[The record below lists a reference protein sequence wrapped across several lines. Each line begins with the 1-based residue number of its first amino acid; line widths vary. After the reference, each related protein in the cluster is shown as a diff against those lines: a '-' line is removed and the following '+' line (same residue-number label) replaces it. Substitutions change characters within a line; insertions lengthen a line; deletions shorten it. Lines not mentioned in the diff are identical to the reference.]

1 MQTTFVPALS
11 KMLVNRKTSFKDSH
25 PLSDFGPD
33 ENLNDNADIDWVNK
47 SWVRGLLR
55 FCAFVSLVS
64 VSLNT
69 PEMFAISIH
78 LMYVT
83 FIFDLI
89 VTFLFSAEML
99 AKMHIRGIV
108 KGEAPYIKDRW
119 CQFDGFMVLCLWMSL
134 ILQVF
139 EMTKIVDMYSYWSII
154 RFPRPLILI
163 RLFREKL
170 KFQLPKQR
178 INTIFKRSRNQII
191 NVTTFFLFFMCLY
204 GILGVQFF
212 GELRNHCVRN
222 GTNPSNV
229 TKADL
234 MIPDYY
240 CSTNPDYGYHCTS
253 GMVCMQLNLSNVQRG
268 FDGFDE
274 FITSFFTVYEAASQE
289 GWVFLMYRA
298 IDSLYAELAFVY
310 FITLIFILA
319 WLVKNIFIAVI
330 IESFAEIRVQFQQM
344 WGSRGSATDSDSSQV
359 IQCEGN
365 SWKMVLIDENKAKG
379 FAPPF
384 FQKILCSNFFHTFFL
399 LLVFANAITG
409 ATLSFKD
416 QASIYNKLDGFYYAE
431 VAFTVLFDL
440 EALFKIWCLGFQGYK
455 KRPFHKFELLL
466 AIGTTLHIIPDLYR
480 GHCTYFQVLRVVRLM
495 KASPMLEDFCF
506 KIFGPGKKLGHLI
519 LFTMCLLI
527 IASSISLQLFCNI
540 RDFDKFGRFD
550 QAFMSMFQ
558 ILTQEGWIEVMH
570 GVIEETMTGGWFLK
584 VLCAIYFILYHQFV
598 TVIVISSFVAVILD
612 NLELDEEIKKL
623 KQLKAREQVT
633 ESQQKLP
640 MRLRV
645 FTKFPNHPQMVY
657 LYKIPSDFSM
667 SQVRDSFMRQF
678 STPEMNLTVDIQ
690 EMSEENTTL
699 VKFSPVKLVRQDV
712 VGSKSGGAMEK
723 RSGIT
728 LIVRDSAQ
736 QKMQVCGSTQLVPT
750 GPKSLLSQQYQ
761 LRMDRR
767 SMRGSRPGS
776 LKTRSMGA
784 KENGDIHLG
793 TTTSSILNRTR
804 TPDDY
809 DIKVWQQRKQQA
821 EIKRSQQEEDLRENH
836 PLFDTP
842 LFTVGRESR
851 FRKVCQMIVNAQYN
865 YTLRDPI
872 TGKELNSKY
881 KSVHK
886 LSFCSK
892 LLGLVTYLDWVMIM
906 VTILSCISMAF
917 ETPKRRIMNTPELQ
931 IAEYA
936 FVICMSIEM
945 GLKVLANG
953 FFFTPKGIVKDF
965 GGMLNLFIY
974 AVSVIFLFWMPEEA
988 ERDSPAQVFMLLRCL
1003 RPLRIFVLVPHMRKV
1018 VYELIRGFKEI
1029 ILVSVLLVVLM
1040 FMFAIYGVHVLGGKL
1055 HKCNDPSITTKEEC
1069 RGTFFQKVFVT
1080 KMKIPNGTES
1090 DAGFYVPR
1098 TWSNPYNFNFD
1109 NIGSAMLALFE
1120 VLSLEGWLEV
1130 RDVIIERV
1138 GPEHAIYVH
1147 VFVFMGYMIG
1157 LTLFVGVVIANYSEN
1172 KGTALLTVDQR
1183 RWLDL
1188 KGRIKLAQPLHI
1200 PPRPDGTSFRAKMYD
1215 ITQHKKFKAGTV
1227 FLILINCALLGVPW
1241 KSSDAR
1247 QTFILGSLS
1256 AVCTLLFLCEVVIKM
1271 IALTPKGYW
1280 TSRRNR
1286 FDMLLTFLGIIWI
1299 ILHFTFNLTGQ
1310 ESDANNVFGVIIIVL
1325 RFCTICGKHAA
1336 LKMLTQ
1342 TVVMSVLKSFFIITG
1357 MFLLILFY
1365 AYLGVILFGTVKHGY
1380 NLGRQ
1385 ANFGTTPMAIALL
1398 FRIVT
1403 GEDWNKIMH
1412 DCMVA
1417 PPFCTIEGNFWESDC
1432 GNVTASIV
1440 YFFSFYIIITY
1451 IVLNLLVAIIME
1463 NFSLFYSNEE
1473 DALLNYNDIRNFQ
1486 NTWNIVDVNRKG
1498 VIPVRR
1504 VKFLLRLL
1512 KGRLEVDLEK
1522 ERLVFKHMC
1531 YEMERLHGGMD
1542 VSFHDVISMLSYR
1555 SVDICKSLQLEEL
1568 LARQELEYTIEEE
1581 VAKQTIRNWLDSCLK
1596 RIRAKEHTNL
1606 ISNLRATNEQ
1616 PLFTLTEQPSSAAES
1631 SEDNRNESP
1640 IVRTRKKGMVE
1651 LQPPNILVQPPPPP
1665 SLSPTLRTS
1674 PRVEKDR
1681 PTLKKRSGRLS
1692 SGSNFKGLTVNLS
1705 QTSEIKGETLT
1716 VSPLQ
1721 KTFTESVLI
1730 GENVS
1735 TNIQSWWGDQFS
1747 QQQQEHE
1754 N

>member
-47 SWVRGLLR
+47 PWVRGLLR
-55 FCAFVSLVS
+55 FCAFLSLVS

-69 PEMFAISIH
+69 PEMFALSVH

-89 VTFLFSAEML
+89 VTFLFSAEMI

-119 CQFDGFMVLCLWMSL
+119 CQFDGVMVLCLWMSL

-139 EMTKIVDMYSYWSII
+139 EMTKIVDMYSYWSIM

-178 INTIFKRSRNQII
+178 IETIFKRSRNQII
-191 NVTTFFLFFMCLY
+191 NVTTFFLFFMSLY

-212 GELRNHCVRN
+212 GELKNHCVRN
-222 GTNPSNV
+222 GTDPRNV

-240 CSTNPDYGYHCTS
+240 CSRNPDYGYHCTS
-253 GMVCMQLNLSNVQRG
+253 GMVCMQLELSNVHRG

-298 IDSLYAELAFVY
+298 IDSLYTELAFVY

-409 ATLSFKD
+409 ATLSFRG
-416 QASIYNKLDGFYYAE
+416 QADVRNKLDGFYYAE

-440 EALFKIWCLGFQGYK
+440 EVVFKIWCLGFQGYK

-466 AIGTTLHIIPDLYR
+466 AIGTTLHIIPQFYR
-480 GHCTYFQVLRVVRLM
+480 GHFTYFQVLRVVRLM

-540 RDFDKFGRFD
+540 RNFNKFGRFD

-558 ILTQEGWIEVMH
+558 ILTQEGWIEVMD
-570 GVIEETMTGGWFLK
+570 GAIEETETGGFFFPLI
-584 VLCAIYFILYHQFV
+584 CAIYFILYHQFV

-612 NLELDEEIKKL
+612 NLELDEDIKKL

-657 LYKIPSDFSM
+657 LYKIPGDFSL
-667 SQVRDSFMRQF
+667 SQIRESVMRQF
-678 STPEMNLTVDIQ
+678 STPEVNLTVDIQ
-690 EMSEENTTL
+690 EISEESTTL

-712 VGSKSGGAMEK
+712 SGSKSGGAMEK

-736 QKMQVCGSTQLVPT
+736 QKMQVCGSTQLVPS

-776 LKTRSMGA
+776 LKTRSTA

-793 TTTSSILNRTR
+793 KINSSILNRTR

-842 LFTVGRESR
+842 LFTVGRESQ

-865 YTLRDPI
+865 HTLRDPI

-881 KSVHK
+881 KRIHK
-886 LSFCSK
+886 I
-892 LLGLVTYLDWVMIM
+892 LGLVTYLDWVMIM

-931 IAEYA
+931 IAEYV

-953 FFFTPKGIVKDF
+953 FFFTPKGVVKDF

-974 AVSVIFLFWMPEEA
+974 AVSVIFLCWMPQEVK
-988 ERDSPAQVFMLLRCL
+988 RDSPAQVFLLLRCL

-1055 HKCNDPSITTKEEC
+1055 HKCNDPNITTKEEC
-1069 RGTFFQKVFVT
+1069 KGRFFQKVFVT
-1080 KMKIPNGTES
+1080 QMKIPNGTES
-1090 DAGFYVPR
+1090 EAGFFVPR

-1138 GPEHAIYVH
+1138 GLEHAIYVH

-1215 ITQHKKFKAGTV
+1215 ITQHKKFKAATV
-1227 FLILINCALLGVPW
+1227 FLILVNCGLLGVPW
-1241 KSSDAR
+1241 KSSNAR
-1247 QTFILGSLS
+1247 QTFILGSVS
-1256 AVCTLLFLCEVVIKM
+1256 AVCTLLFLCEVIIKM

-1286 FDMLLTFLGIIWI
+1286 FDMLLTFLGVIWI

-1310 ESDANNVFGVIIIVL
+1310 EGDANNVFGVIIIVL

-1385 ANFGTTPMAIALL
+1385 ANFQTTPMAIALL

-1417 PPFCTIEGNFWESDC
+1417 PPFCTNVGNIWESDC
-1432 GNVTASIV
+1432 GNGTASIV

-1498 VIPVRR
+1498 SIPVRR

-1631 SEDNRNESP
+1631 SEENRNESP
-1640 IVRTRKKGMVE
+1640 VVRTRKKGMVE

-1665 SLSPTLRTS
+1665 TQSPTLRTS
-1674 PRVEKDR
+1674 PRIEKER

-1705 QTSEIKGETLT
+1705 QTSEIKGETLA

-1721 KTFTESVLI
+1721 KTFTESILI

-1747 QQQQEHE
+1747 QNEQEK
-1754 N
+1754 

>member
-47 SWVRGLLR
+47 PWVRGLLR
-55 FCAFVSLVS
+55 FCAFLSLVS

-69 PEMFAISIH
+69 PEMFALSVH

-89 VTFLFSAEML
+89 VTFLFSAEMI

-119 CQFDGFMVLCLWMSL
+119 CQFDGVMVLCLWMSL

-139 EMTKIVDMYSYWSII
+139 EMTKIVDMYSYWSIM

-178 INTIFKRSRNQII
+178 IETIFKRSRNQII
-191 NVTTFFLFFMCLY
+191 NVTTFFLFFMSLY

-212 GELRNHCVRN
+212 GELKNHCVRN
-222 GTNPSNV
+222 GTDPRNV

-240 CSTNPDYGYHCTS
+240 CSRNPDYGYHCTS
-253 GMVCMQLNLSNVQRG
+253 GMVCMQLELSNVHRG

-298 IDSLYAELAFVY
+298 IDSLYTELAFVY

-409 ATLSFKD
+409 ATLSFRG
-416 QASIYNKLDGFYYAE
+416 QADVRNKLDGFYYAE

-440 EALFKIWCLGFQGYK
+440 EVVFKIWCLGFQGYK

-466 AIGTTLHIIPDLYR
+466 AIGTTLHIIPQFYR
-480 GHCTYFQVLRVVRLM
+480 GHFTYFQVLRVVRLM

-540 RDFDKFGRFD
+540 RNFNKFGRFD

-558 ILTQEGWIEVMH
+558 ILTQEGWIEVMD
-570 GVIEETMTGGWFLK
+570 GAIEETETGGFFFPLI
-584 VLCAIYFILYHQFV
+584 CAIYFILYHQFV

-612 NLELDEEIKKL
+612 NLELDEDIKKL

-657 LYKIPSDFSM
+657 LYKIPGDFSL
-667 SQVRDSFMRQF
+667 SQIRESVMRQF
-678 STPEMNLTVDIQ
+678 STPEVNLTVDIQ
-690 EMSEENTTL
+690 EISEESTTL

-712 VGSKSGGAMEK
+712 SGSKSGGAMEK

-736 QKMQVCGSTQLVPT
+736 QKMQVCGSTQLVPS

-776 LKTRSMGA
+776 LKTRSTA

-793 TTTSSILNRTR
+793 KINSSILNRTR

-842 LFTVGRESR
+842 LFTVGRESQ

-865 YTLRDPI
+865 HTLRDPI

-881 KSVHK
+881 KRIHK
-886 LSFCSK
+886 I
-892 LLGLVTYLDWVMIM
+892 LGLVTYLDWVMIM

-931 IAEYA
+931 IAEYV

-953 FFFTPKGIVKDF
+953 FFFTPKGVVKDF

-974 AVSVIFLFWMPEEA
+974 AVSVIFLCWMPQEVK
-988 ERDSPAQVFMLLRCL
+988 RDSPAQVFLLLRCL

-1055 HKCNDPSITTKEEC
+1055 HKCNDPNITTKEEC
-1069 RGTFFQKVFVT
+1069 KGRFFQKVFVT
-1080 KMKIPNGTES
+1080 QMKIPNGTES
-1090 DAGFYVPR
+1090 EAGFFVPR

-1138 GPEHAIYVH
+1138 GLEHAIYVH

-1215 ITQHKKFKAGTV
+1215 ITQHKKFKAATV
-1227 FLILINCALLGVPW
+1227 FLILVNCGLLGVPW
-1241 KSSDAR
+1241 KSSNAR
-1247 QTFILGSLS
+1247 QTFILGSVS
-1256 AVCTLLFLCEVVIKM
+1256 AVCTLLFLCEVIIKM

-1286 FDMLLTFLGIIWI
+1286 FDMLLTFLGVIWI

-1310 ESDANNVFGVIIIVL
+1310 EGDANNVFGVIIIVL

-1385 ANFGTTPMAIALL
+1385 ANFQTTPMAIALL

-1417 PPFCTIEGNFWESDC
+1417 PPFCTNVGNIWESDC
-1432 GNVTASIV
+1432 GNGTASIV

-1498 VIPVRR
+1498 SIPVRR

-1596 RIRAKEHTNL
+1596 RIRAKLPPQQKEHTNL

-1631 SEDNRNESP
+1631 SEENRNESP
-1640 IVRTRKKGMVE
+1640 VVRTRKKGMVE

-1665 SLSPTLRTS
+1665 TQSPTLRTS
-1674 PRVEKDR
+1674 PRIEKER

-1705 QTSEIKGETLT
+1705 QTSEIKGETLA

-1721 KTFTESVLI
+1721 KTFTESILI

-1747 QQQQEHE
+1747 QNEQEK
-1754 N
+1754 

>member
-1 MQTTFVPALS
+1 
-11 KMLVNRKTSFKDSH
+11 
-25 PLSDFGPD
+25 
-33 ENLNDNADIDWVNK
+33 
-47 SWVRGLLR
+47 
-55 FCAFVSLVS
+55 
-64 VSLNT
+64 
-69 PEMFAISIH
+69 
-78 LMYVT
+78 
-83 FIFDLI
+83 
-89 VTFLFSAEML
+89 
-99 AKMHIRGIV
+99 
-108 KGEAPYIKDRW
+108 
-119 CQFDGFMVLCLWMSL
+119 
-134 ILQVF
+134 
-139 EMTKIVDMYSYWSII
+139 
-154 RFPRPLILI
+154 
-163 RLFREKL
+163 
-170 KFQLPKQR
+170 
-178 INTIFKRSRNQII
+178 
-191 NVTTFFLFFMCLY
+191 
-204 GILGVQFF
+204 
-212 GELRNHCVRN
+212 
-222 GTNPSNV
+222 
-229 TKADL
+229 
-234 MIPDYY
+234 
-240 CSTNPDYGYHCTS
+240 
-253 GMVCMQLNLSNVQRG
+253 
-268 FDGFDE
+268 
-274 FITSFFTVYEAASQE
+274 
-289 GWVFLMYRA
+289 
-298 IDSLYAELAFVY
+298 
-310 FITLIFILA
+310 
-319 WLVKNIFIAVI
+319 
-330 IESFAEIRVQFQQM
+330 M

-365 SWKMVLIDENKAKG
+365 TWKMVLIDENKAKG

-409 ATLSFKD
+409 ATLSFQD
-416 QASIYNKLDGFYYAE
+416 QASVYNKLDGFYYAE

-440 EALFKIWCLGFQGYK
+440 EAIFKIWCLGFQGYK
-455 KRPFHKFELLL
+455 KRPFHKFELIL
-466 AIGTTLHIIPDLYR
+466 AIGNTLHVIPSCYR
-480 GHCTYFQVLRVVRLM
+480 GHLTYFQVLRVVRLM

-540 RDFDKFGRFD
+540 RNFDKFARFD
-550 QAFMSMFQ
+550 Q
-558 ILTQEGWIEVMH
+558 
-570 GVIEETMTGGWFLK
+570 
-584 VLCAIYFILYHQFV
+584 
-598 TVIVISSFVAVILD
+598 IVISSFVAVILD

-645 FTKFPNHPQMVY
+645 FAKFPNHPQMVY
-657 LYKIPSDFSM
+657 LYKIPSDFSL
-667 SQVRDSFMRQF
+667 SQVRESFMRQF
-678 STPEMNLTVDIQ
+678 STPEVNLTVDIQ
-690 EMSEENTTL
+690 EISEENTTL
-699 VKFSPVKLVRQDV
+699 VKISPVKLVRQEV
-712 VGSKSGGAMEK
+712 MGSKSGGAMEK

-736 QKMQVCGSTQLVPT
+736 QKMQVCGSTQLVPA

-776 LKTRSMGA
+776 LKIRSTGA
-784 KENGDIHLG
+784 KENGDINLG
-793 TTTSSILNRTR
+793 MPTSSILNRTR

-851 FRKVCQMIVNAQYN
+851 FRKVCQMIVNAQYS
-865 YTLRDPI
+865 YTVRDPI
-872 TGKELNSKY
+872 TGKELNNKY
-881 KSVHK
+881 KSLHK

-953 FFFTPKGIVKDF
+953 FFFTPKGIGKDF
-965 GGMLNLFIY
+965 GGILNLFIY
-974 AVSVIFLFWMPEEA
+974 AVSVIFLIWMPSEA

-1040 FMFAIYGVHVLGGKL
+1040 FMFATYGVHVLGGKL

-1069 RGTFFQKVFVT
+1069 TGRFFQKVFVT

-1090 DAGFYVPR
+1090 GAGFYVPR

-1138 GPEHAIYVH
+1138 GLEYAIYVH

-1227 FLILINCALLGVPW
+1227 LLILVNCALLGQPW
-1241 KSSDAR
+1241 KSSDAGR
-1247 QTFILGSLS
+1247 TFILGSVS

-1286 FDMLLTFLGIIWI
+1286 FDMLLTFLGVIWI
-1299 ILHFTFNLTGQ
+1299 ILHFTFNLTEQ
-1310 ESDANNVFGVIIIVL
+1310 TSDANNVFGVIIIVL

-1365 AYLGVILFGTVKHGY
+1365 ALLGVILFGTVKHGY

-1385 ANFGTTPMAIALL
+1385 ANFETTPMAIALL

-1417 PPFCTIEGNFWESDC
+1417 PPFCTVGGNFWESDC
-1432 GNVTASIV
+1432 GNVKASIL

-1596 RIRAKEHTNL
+1596 RIRAKAPPQQKEHTNL

-1616 PLFTLTEQPSSAAES
+1616 PLFTLTEQPSSTAES

-1665 SLSPTLRTS
+1665 TQSPTLRTS
-1674 PRVEKDR
+1674 PRVEKER

-1692 SGSNFKGLTVNLS
+1692 SGTNYKGLTVNLS
-1705 QTSEIKGETLT
+1705 QTSEAKGETLT

-1747 QQQQEHE
+1747 QQQQEQE

>member
-1 MQTTFVPALS
+1 
-11 KMLVNRKTSFKDSH
+11 
-25 PLSDFGPD
+25 
-33 ENLNDNADIDWVNK
+33 
-47 SWVRGLLR
+47 
-55 FCAFVSLVS
+55 
-64 VSLNT
+64 
-69 PEMFAISIH
+69 
-78 LMYVT
+78 
-83 FIFDLI
+83 
-89 VTFLFSAEML
+89 
-99 AKMHIRGIV
+99 
-108 KGEAPYIKDRW
+108 
-119 CQFDGFMVLCLWMSL
+119 
-134 ILQVF
+134 
-139 EMTKIVDMYSYWSII
+139 
-154 RFPRPLILI
+154 
-163 RLFREKL
+163 
-170 KFQLPKQR
+170 
-178 INTIFKRSRNQII
+178 
-191 NVTTFFLFFMCLY
+191 
-204 GILGVQFF
+204 
-212 GELRNHCVRN
+212 
-222 GTNPSNV
+222 
-229 TKADL
+229 
-234 MIPDYY
+234 
-240 CSTNPDYGYHCTS
+240 
-253 GMVCMQLNLSNVQRG
+253 
-268 FDGFDE
+268 
-274 FITSFFTVYEAASQE
+274 
-289 GWVFLMYRA
+289 
-298 IDSLYAELAFVY
+298 
-310 FITLIFILA
+310 
-319 WLVKNIFIAVI
+319 
-330 IESFAEIRVQFQQM
+330 M

-365 SWKMVLIDENKAKG
+365 TWKMVLIDENKAKG

-409 ATLSFKD
+409 ATLSFQD
-416 QASIYNKLDGFYYAE
+416 QASVYNKLDGFYYAE

-440 EALFKIWCLGFQGYK
+440 EAIFKIWCLGFQGYK
-455 KRPFHKFELLL
+455 KRPFHKFELIL
-466 AIGTTLHIIPDLYR
+466 AIGNTLHVIPSCYR
-480 GHCTYFQVLRVVRLM
+480 GHLTYFQVLRVVRLM

-540 RDFDKFGRFD
+540 RNFDKFARFD

-558 ILTQEGWIEVMH
+558 ILANKGWTEVMQ
-570 GVIEETMTGGWFLK
+570 ITMWKTDRFYPI
-584 VLCAIYFILYHQFV
+584 VAIYFIFYHLFV
-598 TVIVISSFVAVILD
+598 TLIVISSFVAVILD

-645 FTKFPNHPQMVY
+645 FAKFPNHPQMVY
-657 LYKIPSDFSM
+657 LYKIPSDFSL
-667 SQVRDSFMRQF
+667 SQVRESFMRQF
-678 STPEMNLTVDIQ
+678 STPEVNLTVDIQ
-690 EMSEENTTL
+690 EISEENTTL
-699 VKFSPVKLVRQDV
+699 VKISPVKLVRQEV
-712 VGSKSGGAMEK
+712 MGSKSGGAMEK

-736 QKMQVCGSTQLVPT
+736 QKMQVCGSTQLVPA

-776 LKTRSMGA
+776 LKIRSTGA
-784 KENGDIHLG
+784 KENGDINLG
-793 TTTSSILNRTR
+793 MPTSSILNRTR

-851 FRKVCQMIVNAQYN
+851 FRKVCQMIVNAQYS
-865 YTLRDPI
+865 YTVRDPI
-872 TGKELNSKY
+872 TGKELNNKY
-881 KSVHK
+881 KSLHK

-953 FFFTPKGIVKDF
+953 FFFTPKGIGKDF
-965 GGMLNLFIY
+965 GGILNLFIY
-974 AVSVIFLFWMPEEA
+974 AVSVIFLIWMPSEA

-1040 FMFAIYGVHVLGGKL
+1040 FMFATYGVHVLGGKL

-1069 RGTFFQKVFVT
+1069 TGRFFQKVFVT

-1090 DAGFYVPR
+1090 GAGFYVPR

-1138 GPEHAIYVH
+1138 GLEYAIYVH

-1227 FLILINCALLGVPW
+1227 LLILVNCALLGQPW
-1241 KSSDAR
+1241 KSSDAGR
-1247 QTFILGSLS
+1247 TFILGSVS

-1286 FDMLLTFLGIIWI
+1286 FDMLLTFLGVIWI
-1299 ILHFTFNLTGQ
+1299 ILHFTFNLTEQ
-1310 ESDANNVFGVIIIVL
+1310 TSDANNVFGVIIIVL

-1365 AYLGVILFGTVKHGY
+1365 ALLGVILFGTVKHGY

-1385 ANFGTTPMAIALL
+1385 ANFETTPMAIALL

-1417 PPFCTIEGNFWESDC
+1417 PPFCTVGGNFWESDC
-1432 GNVTASIV
+1432 GNVKASIL

-1596 RIRAKEHTNL
+1596 RIRAKAPPQQKEHTNL

-1616 PLFTLTEQPSSAAES
+1616 PLFTLTEQPSSTAES

-1665 SLSPTLRTS
+1665 TQSPTLRTS
-1674 PRVEKDR
+1674 PRVEKER

-1692 SGSNFKGLTVNLS
+1692 SGTNYKGLTVNLS
-1705 QTSEIKGETLT
+1705 QTSEAKGETLT

-1747 QQQQEHE
+1747 QQQQEQE

>member
-47 SWVRGLLR
+47 PWVRGLLR
-55 FCAFVSLVS
+55 FCAFLSLVS

-69 PEMFAISIH
+69 PEMFALSVH

-89 VTFLFSAEML
+89 VTFLFSAEMI

-119 CQFDGFMVLCLWMSL
+119 CQFDGVMVLCLWMSL

-139 EMTKIVDMYSYWSII
+139 EMTKIVDMYSYWSIM

-178 INTIFKRSRNQII
+178 IETIFKRSRNQII
-191 NVTTFFLFFMCLY
+191 NVTTFFLFFMSLY

-212 GELRNHCVRN
+212 GELKNHCVRN
-222 GTNPSNV
+222 GTDPRNV

-240 CSTNPDYGYHCTS
+240 CSRNPDYGYHCTS
-253 GMVCMQLNLSNVQRG
+253 GMVCMQLELSNVHRG

-298 IDSLYAELAFVY
+298 IDSLYTELAFVY

-409 ATLSFKD
+409 ATLSFRG
-416 QASIYNKLDGFYYAE
+416 QADVRNKLDGFYYAE

-440 EALFKIWCLGFQGYK
+440 EVVFKIWCLGFQGYK

-466 AIGTTLHIIPDLYR
+466 AIGTTLHIIPQFYR
-480 GHCTYFQVLRVVRLM
+480 GHFTYFQVLRVVRLM

-540 RDFDKFGRFD
+540 RNFNKFGRFD

-558 ILTQEGWIEVMH
+558 ILANKGWTEVMQ
-570 GVIEETMTGGWFLK
+570 ITMWKTDRFYPI
-584 VLCAIYFILYHQFV
+584 VAIYFIFYHLFV
-598 TVIVISSFVAVILD
+598 TLIVISSFVAVILD
-612 NLELDEEIKKL
+612 NLELDEDIKKL

-657 LYKIPSDFSM
+657 LYKIPGDFSL
-667 SQVRDSFMRQF
+667 SQIRESVMRQF
-678 STPEMNLTVDIQ
+678 STPEVNLTVDIQ
-690 EMSEENTTL
+690 EISEESTTL

-712 VGSKSGGAMEK
+712 SGSKSGGAMEK

-736 QKMQVCGSTQLVPT
+736 QKMQVCGSTQLVPS

-776 LKTRSMGA
+776 LKTRSTA

-793 TTTSSILNRTR
+793 KINSSILNRTR

-842 LFTVGRESR
+842 LFTVGRESQ

-865 YTLRDPI
+865 HTLRDPI

-881 KSVHK
+881 KRIHK
-886 LSFCSK
+886 I
-892 LLGLVTYLDWVMIM
+892 LGLVTYLDWVMIM

-931 IAEYA
+931 IAEYV

-953 FFFTPKGIVKDF
+953 FFFTPKGVVKDF

-974 AVSVIFLFWMPEEA
+974 AVSVIFLCWMPQEVK
-988 ERDSPAQVFMLLRCL
+988 RDSPAQVFLLLRCL

-1055 HKCNDPSITTKEEC
+1055 HKCNDPNITTKEEC
-1069 RGTFFQKVFVT
+1069 KGRFFQKVFVT
-1080 KMKIPNGTES
+1080 QMKIPNGTES
-1090 DAGFYVPR
+1090 EAGFFVPR

-1138 GPEHAIYVH
+1138 GLEHAIYVH

-1215 ITQHKKFKAGTV
+1215 ITQHKKFKAATV
-1227 FLILINCALLGVPW
+1227 FLILVNCGLLGVPW
-1241 KSSDAR
+1241 KSSNAR
-1247 QTFILGSLS
+1247 QTFILGSVS
-1256 AVCTLLFLCEVVIKM
+1256 AVCTLLFLCEVIIKM

-1286 FDMLLTFLGIIWI
+1286 FDMLLTFLGVIWI

-1310 ESDANNVFGVIIIVL
+1310 EGDANNVFGVIIIVL

-1385 ANFGTTPMAIALL
+1385 ANFQTTPMAIALL

-1417 PPFCTIEGNFWESDC
+1417 PPFCTNVGNIWESDC
-1432 GNVTASIV
+1432 GNGTASIV

-1498 VIPVRR
+1498 SIPVRR

-1596 RIRAKEHTNL
+1596 RIRAKLPPQQKEHTNL

-1631 SEDNRNESP
+1631 SEENRNESP
-1640 IVRTRKKGMVE
+1640 VVRTRKKGMVE

-1665 SLSPTLRTS
+1665 TQSPTLRTS
-1674 PRVEKDR
+1674 PRIEKER

-1705 QTSEIKGETLT
+1705 QTSEIKGETLA

-1721 KTFTESVLI
+1721 KTFTESILI

-1747 QQQQEHE
+1747 QNEQEK
-1754 N
+1754 

>member
-1 MQTTFVPALS
+1 
-11 KMLVNRKTSFKDSH
+11 
-25 PLSDFGPD
+25 
-33 ENLNDNADIDWVNK
+33 
-47 SWVRGLLR
+47 
-55 FCAFVSLVS
+55 
-64 VSLNT
+64 
-69 PEMFAISIH
+69 
-78 LMYVT
+78 
-83 FIFDLI
+83 
-89 VTFLFSAEML
+89 
-99 AKMHIRGIV
+99 
-108 KGEAPYIKDRW
+108 
-119 CQFDGFMVLCLWMSL
+119 
-134 ILQVF
+134 
-139 EMTKIVDMYSYWSII
+139 
-154 RFPRPLILI
+154 
-163 RLFREKL
+163 
-170 KFQLPKQR
+170 
-178 INTIFKRSRNQII
+178 
-191 NVTTFFLFFMCLY
+191 
-204 GILGVQFF
+204 
-212 GELRNHCVRN
+212 
-222 GTNPSNV
+222 
-229 TKADL
+229 ADL

-240 CSTNPDYGYHCTS
+240 CSRNPDYGYHCTS
-253 GMVCMQLNLSNVQRG
+253 GMVCMQLELSNVHRG

-298 IDSLYAELAFVY
+298 IDSLYTELAFVY

-365 SWKMVLIDENKAKG
+365 SWRMVLIDENKAKG

-409 ATLSFKD
+409 ATLSFRG
-416 QASIYNKLDGFYYAE
+416 QTGVGSKLDGFYYAE

-440 EALFKIWCLGFQGYK
+440 EVLFKIWCLGFQGYK

-466 AIGTTLHIIPDLYR
+466 AVGTTLHLIPQCYR
-480 GHCTYFQVLRVVRLM
+480 GHFTYFQVLRVVRLM

-540 RDFDKFGRFD
+540 RNFNKFGRFD

-558 ILTQEGWIEVMH
+558 ILANKGWTEVMQ
-570 GVIEETMTGGWFLK
+570 ITMWKTDRFYPI
-584 VLCAIYFILYHQFV
+584 VAIYFIFYHLFV
-598 TVIVISSFVAVILD
+598 TLIVISSFVAVILD
-612 NLELDEEIKKL
+612 NLELDEDIKKL

-657 LYKIPSDFSM
+657 LYKIPGDFSL
-667 SQVRDSFMRQF
+667 SQIRESVMRQF
-678 STPEMNLTVDIQ
+678 STPEVNLTVDIQ
-690 EMSEENTTL
+690 EMNEESTTL

-712 VGSKSGGAMEK
+712 SGSKSGGAMEK

-736 QKMQVCGSTQLVPT
+736 QKMQVCGSTQLVPS

-776 LKTRSMGA
+776 LKTRSTA

-793 TTTSSILNRTR
+793 KINSSILNRTR

-842 LFTVGRESR
+842 LFTVGRESQ
-851 FRKVCQMIVNAQYN
+851 FRKACQMIVNAQYN
-865 YTLRDPI
+865 HTLRDPI

-881 KSVHK
+881 K
-886 LSFCSK
+886 
-892 LLGLVTYLDWVMIM
+892 
-906 VTILSCISMAF
+906 
-917 ETPKRRIMNTPELQ
+917 RLQ
-931 IAEYA
+931 NRTN
-936 FVICMSIEM
+936 V
-945 GLKVLANG
+945 
-953 FFFTPKGIVKDF
+953 VKDF

-974 AVSVIFLFWMPEEA
+974 AVSVIFLCWMPQEVR
-988 ERDSPAQVFMLLRCL
+988 RDSPAQVFMLLRCL

-1055 HKCNDPSITTKEEC
+1055 HKCNDPNITTKEEC
-1069 RGTFFQKVFVT
+1069 KGRFFQKVFVT
-1080 KMKIPNGTES
+1080 QMKIPNGTES
-1090 DAGFYVPR
+1090 EAGFYVPR

-1138 GPEHAIYVH
+1138 GLEHAIYVH

-1215 ITQHKKFKAGTV
+1215 ITQHKKFKAATV
-1227 FLILINCALLGVPW
+1227 FLILVNCGLLGVPW
-1241 KSSDAR
+1241 KSSNAR

-1256 AVCTLLFLCEVVIKM
+1256 AVCTLLFLCEVIIKM

-1286 FDMLLTFLGIIWI
+1286 FDMLLTFLGVIWI

-1310 ESDANNVFGVIIIVL
+1310 EGDANNVFGVIIIVL

-1385 ANFGTTPMAIALL
+1385 ANFQTTPMAIALL

-1417 PPFCTIEGNFWESDC
+1417 PPFCTNVGNIWESDC
-1432 GNVTASIV
+1432 GNGTASIV

-1498 VIPVRR
+1498 SIPVRR

-1596 RIRAKEHTNL
+1596 RIRAKLPPQQKEHTNL

-1631 SEDNRNESP
+1631 SEENRNESP
-1640 IVRTRKKGMVE
+1640 VVRTRKKGMVE

-1665 SLSPTLRTS
+1665 TQSPTLRTS
-1674 PRVEKDR
+1674 PRIEKER

-1705 QTSEIKGETLT
+1705 QTSEIKGETLA

-1721 KTFTESVLI
+1721 KTFTESILI

-1747 QQQQEHE
+1747 QDTQEK
-1754 N
+1754 

>member
-47 SWVRGLLR
+47 PWVRGLLR
-55 FCAFVSLVS
+55 FCAFLSLVS

-69 PEMFAISIH
+69 PEMFALSVH

-89 VTFLFSAEML
+89 VTFLFSAEMI

-119 CQFDGFMVLCLWMSL
+119 CQFDGVMVLCLWMSL

-139 EMTKIVDMYSYWSII
+139 EMTKIVDMYSYWSIM

-178 INTIFKRSRNQII
+178 IETIFKRSRNQII
-191 NVTTFFLFFMCLY
+191 NVTTFFLFFMSLY

-212 GELRNHCVRN
+212 GELKNHCVRN
-222 GTNPSNV
+222 GTDPRNV

-240 CSTNPDYGYHCTS
+240 CSRNPDYGYHCTS
-253 GMVCMQLNLSNVQRG
+253 GMVCMQLELSNVHRG

-298 IDSLYAELAFVY
+298 IDSLYTELAFVY

-409 ATLSFKD
+409 ATLSFRG
-416 QASIYNKLDGFYYAE
+416 QADVRNKLDGFYYAE

-440 EALFKIWCLGFQGYK
+440 EVVFKIWCLGFQGYK

-466 AIGTTLHIIPDLYR
+466 AIGTTLHIIPQFYR
-480 GHCTYFQVLRVVRLM
+480 GHFTYFQVLRVVRLM

-540 RDFDKFGRFD
+540 RNFNKFGRFD

-558 ILTQEGWIEVMH
+558 ILANKGWTEVMQ
-570 GVIEETMTGGWFLK
+570 ITMWKTDRFYPI
-584 VLCAIYFILYHQFV
+584 VAIYFIFYHLFV
-598 TVIVISSFVAVILD
+598 TLIVISSFVAVILD
-612 NLELDEEIKKL
+612 NLELDEDIKKL

-657 LYKIPSDFSM
+657 LYKIPGDFSL
-667 SQVRDSFMRQF
+667 SQIRESVMRQF
-678 STPEMNLTVDIQ
+678 STPEVNLTVDIQ
-690 EMSEENTTL
+690 EISEESTTL

-712 VGSKSGGAMEK
+712 SGSKSGGAMEK

-736 QKMQVCGSTQLVPT
+736 QKMQVCGSTQLVPS

-776 LKTRSMGA
+776 LKTRSTA

-793 TTTSSILNRTR
+793 KINSSILNRTR

-842 LFTVGRESR
+842 LFTVGRESQ

-865 YTLRDPI
+865 HTLRDPI

-881 KSVHK
+881 KRIHK
-886 LSFCSK
+886 I
-892 LLGLVTYLDWVMIM
+892 LGLVTYLDWVMIM

-931 IAEYA
+931 IAEYV

-953 FFFTPKGIVKDF
+953 FFFTPKGVVKDF

-974 AVSVIFLFWMPEEA
+974 AVSVIFLCWMPQEVK
-988 ERDSPAQVFMLLRCL
+988 RDSPAQVFLLLRCL

-1055 HKCNDPSITTKEEC
+1055 HKCNDPNITTKEEC
-1069 RGTFFQKVFVT
+1069 KGRFFQKVFVT
-1080 KMKIPNGTES
+1080 QMKIPNGTES
-1090 DAGFYVPR
+1090 EAGFFVPR

-1138 GPEHAIYVH
+1138 GLEHAIYVH

-1215 ITQHKKFKAGTV
+1215 ITQHKKFKAATV
-1227 FLILINCALLGVPW
+1227 FLILVNCGLLGVPW
-1241 KSSDAR
+1241 KSSNAR
-1247 QTFILGSLS
+1247 QTFILGSVS
-1256 AVCTLLFLCEVVIKM
+1256 AVCTLLFLCEVIIKM

-1286 FDMLLTFLGIIWI
+1286 FDMLLTFLGVIWI

-1310 ESDANNVFGVIIIVL
+1310 EGDANNVFGVIIIVL

-1385 ANFGTTPMAIALL
+1385 ANFQTTPMAIALL

-1417 PPFCTIEGNFWESDC
+1417 PPFCTNVGNIWESDC
-1432 GNVTASIV
+1432 GNGTASIV

-1498 VIPVRR
+1498 SIPVRR

-1631 SEDNRNESP
+1631 SEENRNESP
-1640 IVRTRKKGMVE
+1640 VVRTRKKGMVE

-1665 SLSPTLRTS
+1665 TQSPTLRTS
-1674 PRVEKDR
+1674 PRIEKER

-1705 QTSEIKGETLT
+1705 QTSEIKGETLA

-1721 KTFTESVLI
+1721 KTFTESILI

-1747 QQQQEHE
+1747 QNEQEK
-1754 N
+1754 

>member
-69 PEMFAISIH
+69 PEMFTISIH
-78 LMYVT
+78 LMYIT

-89 VTFLFSAEML
+89 VTFLFSAEMI

-139 EMTKIVDMYSYWSII
+139 EMTNIVEMYSYWSIM

-178 INTIFKRSRNQII
+178 INTIFKRSRNQIF
-191 NVTTFFLFFMCLY
+191 NVTTFFLFFMSLY

-212 GELRNHCVRN
+212 GELKNHCVKN
-222 GTNPSNV
+222 GTDPSNV

-240 CSTNPDYGYHCTS
+240 CSTNSDYGYHCTK
-253 GMVCMQLNLSNVQRG
+253 GMVCMQLELSNVQRG

-365 SWKMVLIDENKAKG
+365 TWKMVLIDENKAKG
-379 FAPPF
+379 WAPPF

-399 LLVFANAITG
+399 LLIFANAITG
-409 ATLSFKD
+409 AALSFKGQG
-416 QASIYNKLDGFYYAE
+416 QAPGSNKLDGFYYAE
-431 VAFTVLFDL
+431 LAFTVLFDL
-440 EALFKIWCLGFQGYK
+440 EAVFKIWCLGFQGYK

-466 AIGTTLHIIPDLYR
+466 AVGNTLHVVPPLYR
-480 GHCTYFQVLRVVRLM
+480 GHCTYFQVLRIVRLM

-540 RDFDKFGRFD
+540 RNFDKFGRFD
-550 QAFMSMFQ
+550 Q
-558 ILTQEGWIEVMH
+558 
-570 GVIEETMTGGWFLK
+570 
-584 VLCAIYFILYHQFV
+584 
-598 TVIVISSFVAVILD
+598 IVISSFVAVILD
-612 NLELDEEIKKL
+612 NLELDEDIKKL

-657 LYKIPSDFSM
+657 LYKIPSDFSL
-667 SQVRDSFMRQF
+667 SPVRDSFLRHF

-690 EMSEENTTL
+690 EITEENTMV

-712 VGSKSGGAMEK
+712 GGSKSGGAMEK

-761 LRMDRR
+761 LRMGRR

-776 LKTRSMGA
+776 LKTRSTGA
-784 KENGDIHLG
+784 KENGDINLG
-793 TTTSSILNRTR
+793 TITSSIVNRTR

-821 EIKRSQQEEDLRENH
+821 EIKRSQQEDDLRENH

-842 LFTVGRESR
+842 LFSVGRESR
-851 FRKVCQMIVNAQYN
+851 FRKICQMIVNAQYK
-865 YTLRDPI
+865 YTLGDPI

-881 KSVHK
+881 KRIY
-886 LSFCSK
+886 K

-965 GGMLNLFIY
+965 GGMLNIFIY
-974 AVSVIFLFWMPEEA
+974 AVSVIFLFWMPEDVK
-988 ERDSPAQVFMLLRCL
+988 RDSPGQVFMLLRCL
-1003 RPLRIFVLVPHMRKV
+1003 RPLRIFVLIPHMRKV
-1018 VYELIRGFKEI
+1018 VYEFIRGFKEI

-1055 HKCNDPSITTKEEC
+1055 HKCNDPYITTKEDC
-1069 RGTFFQKVFVT
+1069 KGRFFQKVFVT

-1090 DAGFYVPR
+1090 DAGFFVPR

-1138 GPEHAIYVH
+1138 GLDHAIYVH

-1215 ITQHKKFKAGTV
+1215 ITQHKKFKAATV
-1227 FLILINCALLGVPW
+1227 FLILVNCGLLAVPW
-1241 KSSDAR
+1241 KSSDAHR
-1247 QTFILGSLS
+1247 TFILGSIS

-1271 IALTPKGYW
+1271 IALTLKGYW

-1286 FDMLLTFLGIIWI
+1286 FDMLLTFLGVIWI
-1299 ILHFTFNLTGQ
+1299 ILHFIFNLTRQ
-1310 ESDANNVFGVIIIVL
+1310 EGDANNVFGVIIIVL

-1365 AYLGVILFGTVKHGY
+1365 AYLGVILFGTVKHGN

-1385 ANFGTTPMAIALL
+1385 ANFETTPMAIALL

-1432 GNVTASIV
+1432 GNASASIV

-1531 YEMERLHGGMD
+1531 YEMERLHAGMD

-1596 RIRAKEHTNL
+1596 RIRAKAPPQQKEHTNL

-1616 PLFTLTEQPSSAAES
+1616 HLFTLTEQPSSAAES

-1640 IVRTRKKGMVE
+1640 VVRTRKKGMVE

-1665 SLSPTLRTS
+1665 TQSPTMRTS
-1674 PRVEKDR
+1674 PRVEKER

-1692 SGSNFKGLTVNLS
+1692 SGSNYKGLTVNLS
-1705 QTSEIKGETLT
+1705 QTSEIKSETLT

-1721 KTFTESVLI
+1721 KTFTESILI

-1747 QQQQEHE
+1747 QQHEHE